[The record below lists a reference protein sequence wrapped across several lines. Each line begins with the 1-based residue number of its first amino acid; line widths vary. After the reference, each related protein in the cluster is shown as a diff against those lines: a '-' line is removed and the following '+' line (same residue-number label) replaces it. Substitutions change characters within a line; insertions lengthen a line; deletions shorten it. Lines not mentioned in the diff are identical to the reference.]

1 MIPTEE
7 QVLIRDM
14 ARTFATKQIA
24 PFAAEWEDQARFPAE
39 VFKAMG
45 KLGLM
50 GMTVPQEWGGA
61 GLDYVTYAMALEE
74 IAAGDGAVAIVMSG
88 HNSVGCMP
96 ILEYGT
102 QAQKERYLRPLAQ
115 GDLLSAFAL
124 SEA

>member
-7 QVLIRDM
+7 HVSIRNM
-14 ARTFATKQIA
+14 ARTFAMKQIA
-24 PFAAEWEDQARFPAE
+24 PFAAEWEDQAHFPTE

-74 IAAGDGAVAIVMSG
+74 IAAGDGAVAIVM
-88 HNSVGCMP
+88 
-96 ILEYGT
+96 
-102 QAQKERYLRPLAQ
+102 
-115 GDLLSAFAL
+115 LSL
-124 SEA
+124 IHI